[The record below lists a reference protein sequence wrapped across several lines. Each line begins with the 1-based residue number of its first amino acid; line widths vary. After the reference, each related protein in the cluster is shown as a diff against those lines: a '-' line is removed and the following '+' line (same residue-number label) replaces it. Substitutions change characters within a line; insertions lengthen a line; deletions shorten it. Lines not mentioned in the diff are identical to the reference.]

1 MPVTAKLAPSVTPP
15 APFNVKLVNVPPNN
29 PAGKLI
35 AEPFVN
41 ATVELALV
49 ASIVPDVLVGL
60 LPEMVKVFT
69 PTVRAPDVAA

>member
-15 APFNVKLVNVPPNN
+15 APFNVKLVNVPANN

-41 ATVELALV
+41 ATVELILV
-49 ASIVPDVLVGL
+49 AFIVPDVLVGL
-60 LPEMVKVFT
+60 LPEMVKVLA
-69 PTVRAPDVAA
+69 PTVRTPLVAA